1 MNRQTKKIPAARVY
15 TFAAECKR
23 LTKLR
28 GKEKMRYIASK
39 KLITYYDGR
48 KVSFLS
54 AESNS
59 YYNLVLEHLRK
70 ERDNFLGV
78 TEAAQKGDIA
88 VLVNSLAEEDFQFKE
103 GKYFLAGKEIP
114 EEIAKKVLELKGKE
128 LPYQPLLNFWQ
139 KAKEGGLVSQLNPQ
153 QITSLV
159 GTRDIPLTWDG
170 NLIMYMRSSW
180 VRQEQTTKWANYLP
194 EERVRAEAIC
204 GGFNWVSSSC
214 PDAGLMFEVQV
225 NPVHILNVSQNTFTV
240 KELTFIGEVKGKVSN
255 SSLYFLETK
264 TNTLGEKMVV
274 RAPYSPE
281 SLRAYLTTLVPGYN
295 KLAEQEVVSVRLT
308 GC

>member
-1 MNRQTKKIPAARVY
+1 
-15 TFAAECKR
+15 
-23 LTKLR
+23 
-28 GKEKMRYIASK
+28 MRYIASK

-70 ERDNFLGV
+70 ERDNLLGV
-78 TEAAQKGDIA
+78 TEAAQKGDVA
-88 VLVNSLAEEDFQFKE
+88 VLVNSLAEEGFQEKE
-103 GKYFLAGKEIP
+103 GRYFLAGEEIP
-114 EEIAKKVLELKGKE
+114 EEIAKKVLELRGKE
-128 LPYQPLLNFWQ
+128 LPYQPLLNFWE
-139 KAKEGGLVSQLNPQ
+139 KAKSGGLVSQVIAQ
-153 QITSLV
+153 KIASLV

-180 VRQEQTTKWANYLP
+180 VKQAQTTKWANYLP

-204 GGFNWVSSSC
+204 GGFNWVSSAC

-225 NPVHILNVSQNTFTV
+225 NPIHILNVNANSSFTV
-240 KELTFIGEVKGKVSN
+240 KEMTFIGEVKGRATD

-264 TNTLGEKMVV
+264 TNTLGEKIVV

-281 SLRAYLTTLVPGYN
+281 SLRAYLTTLVAGYN
-295 KLAEQEVVSVRLT
+295 KLAEQEVVSVKLT